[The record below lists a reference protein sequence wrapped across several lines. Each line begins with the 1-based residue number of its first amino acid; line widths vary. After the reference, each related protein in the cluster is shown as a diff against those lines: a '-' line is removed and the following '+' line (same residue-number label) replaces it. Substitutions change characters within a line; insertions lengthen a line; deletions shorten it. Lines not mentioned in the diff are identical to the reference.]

1 METKEDNVDQ
11 AATIQA
17 VRQAIALANAA
28 LDRVEVYHDE
38 SRVVKGA
45 MAAGSGLVLMLHG
58 SGYYGQDLADLKEEL
73 GQVSGRF
80 HNLRDYTLTAW
91 GSDQISFD

>member
-1 METKEDNVDQ
+1 MEIKQDNVDQ

-17 VRQAIALANAA
+17 VRQAMALANAA

-45 MAAGSGLVLMLHG
+45 LAAGSGLVLMLHG
-58 SGYYGQDLADLKEEL
+58 QGYYGQDLADLQIEL

-80 HNLRDYTLTAW
+80 HELRDRTITAW
-91 GSDQISFD
+91 GGDQISFD